1 MKEQLFRQKSLEK
14 VTSPEQLKQYIRV
27 SNPGIWMLL
36 SAIAILLVGVV
47 VWGYVAQLETTLP
60 TAIIAKD
67 GEGIVYISED
77 NVQKLSK
84 GMIIRSGDTEYTV
97 EEISAEAVLV
107 DGSFSEYA
115 VYASGLTEGQWV
127 YGVKISGMFADGV
140 HKAEIVLESISPISF
155 ILN

>member
-1 MKEQLFRQKSLEK
+1 MNESLFRKKSLEK

-27 SNPGIWMLL
+27 SNPGLWMVLF
-36 SAIAILLVGVV
+36 AIVILLVGVV

-60 TAIIAKD
+60 TAIIANS

-77 NVQKLSK
+77 DVQKISE
-84 GMIIRSGDTEYTV
+84 GMTVRSADGEYLV
-97 EEISAEAVLV
+97 EKISAEAVLV
-107 DGSFSEYA
+107 DAGFTEYA
-115 VYASGLTEGQWV
+115 VHAAGLSQGQWV
-127 YGVKISGMFADGV
+127 YAVKVSGTFADGV